1 MTRFLARAALVW
13 ICLVTAVTLLITGTV
28 ALLRAVPMWAST
40 LIIVA
45 VSIIP
50 FALAVANA
58 WRPSPQR

>member
-1 MTRFLARAALVW
+1 
-13 ICLVTAVTLLITGTV
+13 VTAVTLLITGTV